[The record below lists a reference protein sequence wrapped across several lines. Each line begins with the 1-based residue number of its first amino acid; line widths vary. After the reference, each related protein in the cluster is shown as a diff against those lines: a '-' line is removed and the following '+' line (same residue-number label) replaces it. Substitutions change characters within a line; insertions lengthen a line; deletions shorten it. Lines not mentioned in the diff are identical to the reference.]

1 VEEAAAILGVET
13 KVIPVV
19 ESRDDVERAVAAA
32 VEWKAD
38 AVFRILAQTG
48 GVWSRLQAE
57 LLLRHRLPAMLANR
71 GDVENGGLMCY
82 FADLS
87 EHWSQVAAY
96 VDRILKGA
104 AAGDLPVAMPTKFE
118 FVLNLKT
125 ARALGLTIPPGVLAI
140 VDEVIE

>member
-1 VEEAAAILGVET
+1 
-13 KVIPVV
+13 
-19 ESRDDVERAVAAA
+19 
-32 VEWKAD
+32 
-38 AVFRILAQTG
+38 
-48 GVWSRLQAE
+48 LQAE

-87 EHWSQVAAY
+87 EQWSQVAAY